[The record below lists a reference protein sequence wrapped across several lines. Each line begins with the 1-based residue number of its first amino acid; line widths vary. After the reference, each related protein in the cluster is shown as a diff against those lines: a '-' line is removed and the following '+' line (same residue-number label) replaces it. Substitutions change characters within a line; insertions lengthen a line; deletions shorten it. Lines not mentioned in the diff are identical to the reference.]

1 MKKLLTLVITLLVV
15 SCMKDD
21 LQYIT
26 PYTVVPESLVIS
38 EQSGIKLTNYLV
50 SDEVSINVKLPTEGT
65 YRIKIRDISNKV
77 VSQEKLH
84 GDQGD
89 NILKIYVRTLPISSY
104 TVELLTD
111 NNKIIGRQVFG
122 ILN

>member
-21 LQYIT
+21 LQDIT

-50 SDEVSINVKLPTEGT
+50 SDEVLINVKLPTEGT

-111 NNKIIGRQVFG
+111 SNKIIGRQVFG